1 MLHTLKAWGQVPWP
15 KTVQSRDDA
24 SSLVYVI
31 QARAGDKKSPGVDGR
46 GSNYMEQYMLREIWE
61 KQLLDQYLQPLFAWL
76 EHSMDH
82 MPAEGQL
89 RMQNPTTLNL
99 WKYWSQPVWHP
110 GVLQYQLDFFYHG
123 SQGCCW
129 CLLNWRRRCCITSM
143 IQLQEV
149 ILECSKQLHG
159 CVRTVIGMAWFRM
172 CRFALILLL
181 SAGRTCGL
189 GWIPVH
195 LYSVSRLV
203 TQERG
208 CIWIFSAQS
217 WRTTMAN
224 SMYWRW

>member
-1 MLHTLKAWGQVPWP
+1 MAGAQITWNSTCWGRYGRSSCWTNICSHCLHGLNILW
-15 KTVQSRDDA
+15 
-24 SSLVYVI
+24 I
-31 QARAGDKKSPGVDGR
+31 
-46 GSNYMEQYMLREIWE
+46 IC
-61 KQLLDQYLQPLFAWL
+61 
-76 EHSMDH
+76 
-82 MPAEGQL
+82 QL
-89 RMQNPTTLNL
+89 RDSWECRILRHSICGNIGH
-99 WKYWSQPVWHP
+99 SQCGILVSYNISWI
-110 GVLQYQLDFFYHG
+110 FFYHG
-123 SQGCCW
+123 SRGCCW

-189 GWIPVH
+189 GWTPVH